1 MKWEHILTLVVIAS
15 FIEAQQTL
23 TFPPSAFSQLGSPQQ
38 RYIISAVPESAPLQ
52 VLPHQF
58 VYQPPQAGFAA
69 QLPAGSPLLGPAAY
83 PGIYQ
88 AEGRL
93 SSPRPVERGLAEV
106 NNELYGK
113 LPEEVLGDL
122 LIDPTSRRPER
133 RLTKVVRW
141 KKARRDRK
149 TLLYLKAQKQLI
161 LVFRQFIRLV
171 KHKTFGTFV
180 EFQREF
186 DQFFH
191 EDQAF
196 FDANYLPIFRKCYS
210 RKRRSFRFRRIISRI
225 VSKTMHSDLR
235 NVRLHILPTSA
246 SDQSLVDDSELGELP
261 TLAKKKYNFMI
272 PRGFRKGLRFLVR
285 YHKAYVRLLNSSVDP
300 AEQAD
305 ILEETPFKTLPQFRR
320 KMKSFLFLF
329 NNFKEYYAGVKPQY
343 RDKELSK
350 FLRRVSV
357 IAANIE
363 RLQIGSF
370 YSAYTNL
377 PHRLQL
383 QMQKRTNLP
392 SSIDRL
398 QKEIERLVASQGSDS
413 FYDSIFNII
422 RMNPKLR
429 DIDLRGPSHFVTPLV
444 FLKMLETNFRKTDFE
459 PLVLYYFQIFIDK
472 QARIKEFI
480 FEGNPGL
487 SDSVTFDF
495 QKFVF
500 LISRKFSI
508 SQFRDINKVMDKL
521 DEQIAKLSG
530 GASLSSEARSKF
542 VRIYSNLFF
551 KVFKKLLGLSRPSE
565 FTIFAHKIGISTQNF
580 PLSITRYQKNPFSQ
594 SIGRN
599 QVRVA
604 GKVMRRI
611 DGLSNLFDSQEDLS
625 TSTSKPEFLSLLN
638 SKAKP
643 STSISASTPGFLSQ
657 KLQIKRA
664 DLPGPNPKVKLSLEA
679 RQVIPTS
686 GDFETPDG
694 KPIKVFDVG
703 TKNSLTVSSEGRSP
717 VVVPLTFLSRDHKVI
732 KITEWLLTRVQS
744 IASLFKAL
752 LVSASP
758 SQAREI
764 LVVFGTLRAPHSSAT
779 EMIEAL
785 RFLFDPILRDLD
797 AENQTLLLSSAAA
810 LLSRHSKRCHVR
822 LYGRLVER
830 ITNLKLETEN
840 SQFRLAKILLISKNL
855 VRLLNEGTKWN
866 IENECDKVER
876 LVFSRTVLSRTR
888 IRAAQLGEFIRSVP
902 PKKPEGSNQEE
913 YPDDQLPPDDDPN
926 PPKKRHPPVK
936 RPRKRKPPVKD
947 DPIPPQKR
955 RPPVEDDPIPPQKR
969 RPPVE
974 DDPIPPQKRRP
985 PVEDDPI
992 PPQKR
997 RPPVG
1002 DDPIPPPKKRPPV
1015 EDDPIPPPKKRPPVE
1030 DDPIPPPKKK
1040 LPPVKEPEPTPFDR
1054 SDLMKMFRKFL
1065 PKTRLDAKGS
1075 GFIRDL
1081 FRQILVTGSVSTFG
1095 GPEISSR
1102 IQFKLKKDDLLY
1114 LMLLYNRSQKASS
1127 VQEIF
1132 SDRRV
1137 ISNLKRIMYRS
1148 MDPPTK
1154 DSSFRGFVRA
1164 VVQSFV
1170 ERVSE
1175 NRGNG
1180 GPALIKRL
1188 QYKVLSNPEDLGQFK
1203 LLYLRSQT
1211 EPNWL
1216 YESKTETSLFSMLS
1230 RLRFKSN
1237 REEKKLENFAQSFA
1251 RFATGRAAQRRAE
1264 FFNQKIQ
1271 KKILY
1276 KNFEK
1281 IPGQRVKQLRG
1292 SLRKFFG
1299 VLEPT
1304 QIQKI
1309 KRIIYKK
1316 IKKPPTL
1323 RSFRKK
1329 CFRIIDGKLTRIP
1342 MTDPLYQQI
1351 CSREI
1356 SGDYLLDSVQ
1366 PEGDPSETGIG
1377 CAPETG
1383 TQVNY
1388 RPVFN
1393 VHIDFSSAEAAEEF
1407 QKSVASNPIFNAIAR
1422 DHVLNMPL
1430 LRKQWSK
1437 ASEKKIFSVSVS
1449 EETTPYNDADMDE
1462 LESIPKDKLMA
1473 DILESF
1479 SSRTQDLEAESKAE
1493 LDREESFEKN
1503 LSIIDSVLK
1512 QAESEPELPG
1522 NDELIDKLIKQAQL
1536 ESQEAEK
1543 VERNDELIERLI
1555 KQAELDRQ
1563 EAERVRAGPF
1573 ALENRISSML
1583 QEQVKLL
1590 QSSEP
1595 QDDYPSS
1602 QPNLEH
1608 ILAEIASRRTEDE
1621 EGLFPDR
1628 ELEDVQQSFPD
1639 IRSQSQQQRIV

>member
-1 MKWEHILTLVVIAS
+1 MKWEHILTLVVIAL
-15 FIEAQQTL
+15 FIEAQQTI
-23 TFPPSAFSQLGSPQQ
+23 TFPSSAFSQLGSPQQ
-38 RYIISAVPESAPLQ
+38 RYIISAVPENVPLQ

-58 VYQPPQAGFAA
+58 MYQPSQAGF
-69 QLPAGSPLLGPAAY
+69 QGNVPAGNQLLGQGPY
-83 PGIYQ
+83 QGIYQ
-88 AEGRL
+88 TEGRF
-93 SSPRPVERGLAEV
+93 SNPRPVERGLAEV

-141 KKARRDRK
+141 KRARRDRK

-196 FDANYLPIFRKCYS
+196 FDANYLPIFRKFYS

-225 VSKTMHSDLR
+225 VKKTMHSDLR
-235 NVRLHILPTSA
+235 NVRLHILPSSV
-246 SDQSLVDDSELGELP
+246 SDQNLIDDSELGQLP

-300 AEQAD
+300 AEQTD

-350 FLRRVSV
+350 FLRKVSV

-370 YSAYTNL
+370 YNAYTNL
-377 PHRLQL
+377 PHRFQI

-398 QKEIERLVASQGSDS
+398 QKEIERLVSTQGSDS

-422 RMNPKLR
+422 RMNAKLR
-429 DIDLRGPSHFVTPLV
+429 DIDLKGPSHFVTPLV

-459 PLVLYYFQIFIDK
+459 PLVLHYFQIFIDK

-521 DEQIAKLSG
+521 DEQISKLSG
-530 GASLSSEARSKF
+530 GASLSSEARLKF
-542 VRIYSNLFF
+542 VKIYSNLFF

-565 FTIFAHKIGISTQNF
+565 FTTFARKIGISTQNF

-594 SIGRN
+594 SISRN

-611 DGLSNLFDSQEDLS
+611 DGLSNLLDSQDDLS
-625 TSTSKPEFLSLLN
+625 ASASKPEFLSLLN
-638 SKAKP
+638 SKSKP
-643 STSISASTPGFLSQ
+643 SVSTPGFLSQ
-657 KLQIKRA
+657 KIQIKRA
-664 DLPGPNPKVKLSLEA
+664 DLPGLNPKVKLSLEA

-703 TKNSLTVSSEGRSP
+703 TKNSLTISSEGRSP
-717 VVVPLTFLSRDHKVI
+717 IVVPLTFLSRDHKII

-752 LVSASP
+752 LVSASS
-758 SQAREI
+758 SQIREI

-785 RFLFDPILRDLD
+785 RFIFDPILRGLD
-797 AENQTLLLSSAAA
+797 VENQTLLLSSAAA

-830 ITNLKLETEN
+830 ITNLKLESETP
-840 SQFRLAKILLISKNL
+840 QFRLAKILLISKNL

-866 IENECDKVER
+866 IDNECDKIER
-876 LVFSRTVLSRTR
+876 LVFSRTVLSRAR
-888 IRAAQLGEFIRSVP
+888 IRAAQLGEFIRSLP
-902 PKKPEGSNQEE
+902 AKKPEGSNQEE
-913 YPDDQLPPDDDPN
+913 DPDDPLPPDDDPR
-926 PPKKRHPPVK
+926 PPIKKQPPVK
-936 RPRKRKPPVKD
+936 PPRKRKPPVKD
-947 DPIPPQKR
+947 DPIPPPNKQ
-955 RPPVEDDPIPPQKR
+955 PPVEETK
-969 RPPVE
+969 
-974 DDPIPPQKRRP
+974 
-985 PVEDDPI
+985 
-992 PPQKR
+992 
-997 RPPVG
+997 
-1002 DDPIPPPKKRPPV
+1002 
-1015 EDDPIPPPKKRPPVE
+1015 
-1030 DDPIPPPKKK
+1030 
-1040 LPPVKEPEPTPFDR
+1040 PTPFDR
-1054 SDLMKMFRKFL
+1054 SDMMKMFRKFL

-1075 GFIRDL
+1075 AFIRDL

-1102 IQFKLKKDDLLY
+1102 IQFKLKKDDILY

-1132 SDRRV
+1132 TDGRV
-1137 ISNLKRIMYRS
+1137 ISNLKRIMFRS

-1154 DSSFRGFVRA
+1154 DESFVGFVRA
-1164 VVQSFV
+1164 VVRSFV

-1175 NRGNG
+1175 NRGAG
-1180 GPALIKRL
+1180 SPALIKRL

-1216 YESKTETSLFSMLS
+1216 YQSKTENSLFSMLS
-1230 RLRFKSN
+1230 RLRLKSN
-1237 REEKKLENFAQSFA
+1237 KEEKQLESFAKSFA
-1251 RFATGRAAQRRAE
+1251 RLATTPVAQRRAE
-1264 FFNQKIQ
+1264 FFDQKIQ
-1271 KKILY
+1271 KKIMY
-1276 KNFEK
+1276 KDFEK

-1316 IKKPPTL
+1316 IQKPPTL

-1366 PEGDPSETGIG
+1366 PEGDPTETGIG

-1388 RPVFN
+1388 RPIFN
-1393 VHIDFSSAEAAEEF
+1393 IHIDFSSTEAAEEF

-1430 LRKQWSK
+1430 LRKQWSH
-1437 ASEKKIFSVSVS
+1437 ASEKKIFSVSVN

-1462 LESIPKDKLMA
+1462 LVTTSKDKLMV

-1479 SSRTQDLEAESKAE
+1479 SSRNQDLEAENKAE

-1503 LSIIDSVLK
+1503 LKIIDSVLK
-1512 QAESEPELPG
+1512 QAESGSELPG
-1522 NDELIDKLIKQAQL
+1522 NDDLIEKLIKQARLENQEVEKVQRNDELIDKLIKQGQT
-1536 ESQEAEK
+1536 
-1543 VERNDELIERLI
+1543 
-1555 KQAELDRQ
+1555 DRQ
-1563 EAERVRAGPF
+1563 ESEKVRTGPS
-1573 ALENRISSML
+1573 ALENRISSMI
-1583 QEQVKLL
+1583 QEKVKLL
-1590 QSSEP
+1590 QSSELE
-1595 QDDYPSS
+1595 DEYLSS
-1602 QPNLEH
+1602 HSNLEQ
-1608 ILAEIASRRTEDE
+1608 IFAEIASRRAEDE
-1621 EGLFPDR
+1621 EGFFPDS
-1628 ELEDVQQSFPD
+1628 ELEEAQRSFPD
-1639 IRSQSQQQRIV
+1639 IHSQPRQPRIV